1 MEYSCEVILPHE
13 ARSGNTLSLSRR
25 FPIGEKD
32 KGVLSVS
39 SVPLTH
45 IFANRRIDAYAPRKL
60 FRGKDVES
68 ASILASSF
76 FPRRKNETKMCLVQ
90 LENVHVTFNVLKRIL
105 QERTFSR
112 LNVNVSFVF
121 SCLILPKKNFLANL

>member
-1 MEYSCEVILPHE
+1 MRQKWRIYGLS
-13 ARSGNTLSLSRR
+13 NTDRVAFHR
-25 FPIGEKD
+25 FLLENCRLTD
-32 KGVLSVS
+32 K
-39 SVPLTH
+39 
-45 IFANRRIDAYAPRKL
+45 FAFLL

-76 FPRRKNETKMCLVQ
+76 FILGKNETKMCLVQ

-121 SCLILPKKNFLANL
+121 SCLILPKKNKKGSYASEGENGDFMCQSYRCKQAMI